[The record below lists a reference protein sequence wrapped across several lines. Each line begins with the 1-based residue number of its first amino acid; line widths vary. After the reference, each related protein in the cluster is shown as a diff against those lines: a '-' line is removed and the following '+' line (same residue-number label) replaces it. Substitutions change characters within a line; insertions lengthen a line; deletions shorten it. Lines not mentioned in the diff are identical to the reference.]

1 MEDYQAAFLERYSDT
16 KKLHESGR
24 KIAAMHFG
32 GITIECLLKAMIFA
46 TLPNS
51 ATKEWK
57 TYENNPG
64 HTFTNPGHSYSEAL
78 KRHNKLRYKIAQRP
92 YVKEW
97 LDQVEKPIGQ
107 NFIDIRYCAIEADN
121 INYESWF
128 KTYTK
133 LIGWLQKQ
141 STILRRLK

>member
-16 KKLHESGR
+16 EILHKSGR

-57 TYENNPG
+57 TDNNNPG
-64 HTFTNPGHSYSEAL
+64 HTFSNPGHSYTEAL
-78 KRHNKLRYKIAQRP
+78 KRHNKLKSRVDNFPEVRK
-92 YVKEW
+92 W
-97 LDQVEKPIGQ
+97 LDEVENPISQ
-107 NFIDIRYCAIEADN
+107 HFIDIRYSAIEPNDVS
-121 INYESWF
+121 YKSWL
-128 KTYTK
+128 KAYKK
-133 LIGWLQKQ
+133 LMGWLQKQ
-141 STILRRLK
+141 VTTL

>member
-1 MEDYQAAFLERYSDT
+1 MEDYQAAFLERFYDT
-16 KKLHESGR
+16 KKSYESKR

-78 KRHNKLRYKIAQRP
+78 KRHNKLKSRIDKFPQVR
-92 YVKEW
+92 EW
-97 LDQVEKPIGQ
+97 LDQVENPIGQ
-107 NFIDIRYCAIEADN
+107 HFIYIRYCAIEADN

-128 KTYTK
+128 KTYTR
-133 LIGWLQKQ
+133 LIEWLKKQ
-141 STILRRLK
+141 ATIL

>member
-16 KKLHESGR
+16 KKLHESER

-57 TYENNPG
+57 TDENNPG

-78 KRHNKLRYKIAQRP
+78 KRHNKLKSRIDKFPQVR
-92 YVKEW
+92 EW
-97 LDQVEKPIGQ
+97 LDQVENPIGQ
-107 NFIDIRYCAIEADN
+107 NFIHIRYCAIEADN
-121 INYESWF
+121 INYKSWF
-128 KTYTK
+128 KTYTR
-133 LIGWLQKQ
+133 LIEWLQKQ
-141 STILRRLK
+141 AKIL

>member
-1 MEDYQAAFLERYSDT
+1 MEDYQAAFLERYYDT

-57 TYENNPG
+57 TYKNNPG
-64 HTFTNPGHSYSEAL
+64 HTFTNPGHELQKAIKKHPKL
-78 KRHNKLRYKIAQRP
+78 KRLIDHQPHVL
-92 YVKEW
+92 EW
-97 LDQVEKPIGQ
+97 LDQVENPIGQ
-107 NFIDIRYCAIEADN
+107 NFIHIRYCAIEADN

-128 KTYTK
+128 KTYTR
-133 LIGWLQKQ
+133 LIEWLQKQ
-141 STILRRLK
+141 ATIL

>member
-16 KKLHESGR
+16 KKLHELER

-78 KRHNKLRYKIAQRP
+78 KRHNKLKSRIDKFPQVR
-92 YVKEW
+92 EW
-97 LDQVEKPIGQ
+97 LDQVENPIGQ
-107 NFIDIRYCAIEADN
+107 HFIHIRYCAIEADN

-128 KTYTK
+128 KTYTR
-133 LIGWLQKQ
+133 LIEWLQKQ
-141 STILRRLK
+141 ATIL